1 MNISTLKNGLMH
13 LRIGS
18 SLTTYES
25 SESQHNQVEAR
36 LWAEY
41 TLQHANPVLRQ
52 VGIFLITF
60 YALEGI
66 ADTDELPRMDGPAL
80 NPLEVFETESWVL
93 YFKNHSLEGL
103 QEVSEF
109 MPEWIG
115 LSSES

>member
-1 MNISTLKNGLMH
+1 MNNLDIF
-13 LRIGS
+13 
-18 SLTTYES
+18 ES
-25 SESQHNQVEAR
+25 FESKHNQVEAR

-93 YFKNHSLEGL
+93 YFKNHSLDGL